1 MKNKILALTILA
13 FTSMNA
19 MAQEEVNVTGK
30 VVDKVG
36 NPVSGAAVSVLGQPL
51 TMVSTDVMGNF
62 TISVSKDAQLWIQ
75 TPYDAKKVVKAEM
88 DKKMTVIMDFFS
100 NKVNYGFGLEQTYTE
115 STGAASTVY
124 SDDIA
129 TRSSYTVGNSL
140 YGNVLGLTTMQKTG
154 TMWEQIPSMFIRGQ
168 KSLNG
173 NNGILLVVDGLE
185 RDNAYQVLRYLT
197 PEEVESV
204 TVLRDAA
211 AVALYGYKGANG
223 VVNIVTKRGLY
234 KKREISFAYDH
245 GFTYQNRLPEMSDSY
260 TYARAMNEAL
270 ANDGKAAKYSQNELN
285 AFKSGKY
292 PYYYPNV
299 NWWDEVFRERGSSDI
314 ATLTFRGGASK
325 LRYYTMLNLQNGRGF
340 YKNANENDGY
350 STQEKYSKANFRSN
364 LDIDLTPK
372 TKMQV
377 NIMGMLNEFSRPGY
391 GSDNLIGKLY
401 MTPSAAFPIRTEN
414 GLWGG
419 NATWDGYN
427 NPVALAQGRGYSK
440 GHTLGLWA
448 DMSLRQD
455 LSSITKGLGASF
467 RMGYDNVASYWEDH
481 CKDYAYGS
489 TVVTEWKNGEPSAFS
504 EYTGG
509 SDSEMKGGSKLDW
522 QYRSFNFMAN
532 VDWKRQFGEHK
543 VYTTLMYTYKYDN
556 NANINSNLYH
566 CNWSWYTHYGYK
578 NRYFFDFALV
588 NSASNL
594 LETGNQWHISP
605 TVGLAWVASNES
617 LLNNYSW
624 LNFLKLRAS
633 FGVINTD
640 NIPYNGYWY
649 ETMNGSGGGYPIQD
663 NFSNGGSWQ
672 EGQLPSIN
680 GTTEKAYKYNVGLDA
695 TLFDGLTLTADAFYE
710 KRQDIWVY
718 TGGKNSSILGATAS
732 YANAGV
738 VDSKGLEF
746 GANYIKSLGKV
757 RFNFG
762 GTFTLTKNKI
772 VEQLEEPKAYEYLRA
787 TGKAVGQIFGYQ
799 AVGFFVDQSDIDDS
813 PSQQFGVVKPG
824 DIKYKDQNNDNVIN
838 EFDQIPLGY
847 NSSVPEIYYSFN
859 IGAEWK
865 GIGVN
870 FDFQGVGNYTSW
882 TTLNGL
888 YRPLSNGNAI
898 SNYYY
903 ENRWTPETPNARYPR
918 LTTETVQNNT
928 QSSSVWLVDGSF
940 LKLRNCEVY
949 YKLPH
954 SVVNKWHLNS
964 AKLYVRGVDLFCWDH
979 IKEIDPES
987 IGNGIPTTRSI
998 NIGLSVGF

>member
-1 MKNKILALTILA
+1 M
-13 FTSMNA
+13 
-19 MAQEEVNVTGK
+19 
-30 VVDKVG
+30 
-36 NPVSGAAVSVLGQPL
+36 LG
-51 TMVSTDVMGNF
+51 
-62 TISVSKDAQLWIQ
+62 
-75 TPYDAKKVVKAEM
+75 
-88 DKKMTVIMDFFS
+88 
-100 NKVNYGFGLEQTYTE
+100 
-115 STGAASTVY
+115 
-124 SDDIA
+124 
-129 TRSSYTVGNSL
+129 
-140 YGNVLGLTTMQKTG
+140 
-154 TMWEQIPSMFIRGQ
+154 
-168 KSLNG
+168 
-173 NNGILLVVDGLE
+173 
-185 RDNAYQVLRYLT
+185 
-197 PEEVESV
+197 
-204 TVLRDAA
+204 
-211 AVALYGYKGANG
+211 
-223 VVNIVTKRGLY
+223 
-234 KKREISFAYDH
+234 
-245 GFTYQNRLPEMSDSY
+245 
-260 TYARAMNEAL
+260 
-270 ANDGKAAKYSQNELN
+270 
-285 AFKSGKY
+285 
-292 PYYYPNV
+292 
-299 NWWDEVFRERGSSDI
+299 
-314 ATLTFRGGASK
+314 
-325 LRYYTMLNLQNGRGF
+325 
-340 YKNANENDGY
+340 
-350 STQEKYSKANFRSN
+350 
-364 LDIDLTPK
+364 
-372 TKMQV
+372 
-377 NIMGMLNEFSRPGY
+377 
-391 GSDNLIGKLY
+391 
-401 MTPSAAFPIRTEN
+401 
-414 GLWGG
+414 
-419 NATWDGYN
+419 
-427 NPVALAQGRGYSK
+427 
-440 GHTLGLWA
+440 
-448 DMSLRQD
+448 
-455 LSSITKGLGASF
+455 
-467 RMGYDNVASYWEDH
+467 
-481 CKDYAYGS
+481 
-489 TVVTEWKNGEPSAFS
+489 
-504 EYTGG
+504 
-509 SDSEMKGGSKLDW
+509 
-522 QYRSFNFMAN
+522 
-532 VDWKRQFGEHK
+532 
-543 VYTTLMYTYKYDN
+543 
-556 NANINSNLYH
+556 
-566 CNWSWYTHYGYK
+566 
-578 NRYFFDFALV
+578 
-588 NSASNL
+588 
-594 LETGNQWHISP
+594 
-605 TVGLAWVASNES
+605 VASNES

-695 TLFDGLTLTADAFYE
+695 TLFGGLTLTADAFYE

-746 GANYIKSLGKV
+746 GANYIKNLGKV

-918 LTTETVQNNT
+918 LTTKTVQNNT